1 MKYAII
7 SDIHANLEAL
17 TVAINYI
24 LSEGI
29 STILCCGDIVGYG
42 PDPSKCLVFLKRYD
56 FQSTYGNHDKA
67 IITDS
72 IGVFFNE
79 EAVVALNIQKSL
91 TTKKDL
97 TYLQKLPYT
106 ISIDNFILTHSSLNR
121 KNQYKYILNQILAK
135 ENLSLTNKQILFIGH
150 SHKPGCYIFEKNIC
164 NYITSKDDFEINIKD
179 DSRYLINVGSVGQ
192 PRDGNPKISL
202 AIYDQLL
209 KKVKIVRLYYPIT
222 KTQEKMKSLNFP
234 EYLYS
239 RLEKGM

>member
-1 MKYAII
+1 MKYAVI

-42 PDPSKCLVFLKRYD
+42 PDPSKCLVFLRRYD
-56 FQSTYGNHDKA
+56 FKSTYGNHDKA
-67 IITDS
+67 IISDS
-72 IGVFFNE
+72 IGIFFNE

-91 TTKKDL
+91 LSKKEL
-97 TYLQKLPYT
+97 SYLQKLPYT

-121 KNQYKYILNQILAK
+121 KNQYKYILNPILAR

-150 SHKPGCYIFEKNIC
+150 SHKPGCFILEKNIC
-164 NYITSKDDFEINIKD
+164 NYISSHDDFEININD
-179 DSRYLINVGSVGQ
+179 DNRYLINVGSIGQ
-192 PRDGNPKISL
+192 PRDSNPKLSL
-202 AIYDQLL
+202 AVYDQLL

-222 KTQEKMKSLNFP
+222 KTQEKMKNLEFP
-234 EYLYS
+234 EYLVK
-239 RLEKGM
+239 RLENGI